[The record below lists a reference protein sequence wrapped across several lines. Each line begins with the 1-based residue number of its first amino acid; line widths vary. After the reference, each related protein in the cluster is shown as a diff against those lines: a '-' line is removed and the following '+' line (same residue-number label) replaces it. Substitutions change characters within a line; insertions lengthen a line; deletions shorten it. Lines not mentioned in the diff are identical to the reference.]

1 MRRPGLLN
9 QCSIIEPAVF
19 DIRPAESGLRTYND
33 LPSSLHPPLSR
44 PSLETCNKGN
54 LQDSSRLAK
63 DDLKLVS
70 RCPAQLVISLFR
82 GLASLVGVLG
92 SWFSSCFHFL
102 DVVATTV

>member
-19 DIRPAESGLRTYND
+19 DIRPAESVLRTYND
-33 LPSSLHPPLSR
+33 FTSSLHPPLSR
-44 PSLETCNKGN
+44 PSLQTCNKGN

-70 RCPAQLVISLFR
+70 PCPAQLVISLFH
-82 GLASLVGVLG
+82 GLALLVGVLG
-92 SWFSSCFHFL
+92 SWFLSCFRFL
-102 DVVATTV
+102 DVVAATV